1 MTEAENTNGH
11 KSQEQERKICRN
23 PSGIP
28 PLSSEDLNAS
38 ISLSTVFEES
48 RENGGASSETPIDPP
63 EAEQKASFDSAENND
78 MIEEEHKS
86 QEPEQDVHH
95 DEKKAPLPPQEPTTD
110 ARLPRGDTKETRT
123 TRGDAILPSQNGTLQ
138 STGSSPQQEFM
149 PPDIIKA
156 ALQEEMPEMV
166 PERQDEKKSDE
177 RREEADM
184 IMPPPTRATMTEV
197 TSSIPNQAL
206 THSVSLPYPDQLYL
220 PPPQQQMAAAVP
232 FAYAPSSYSIPQH
245 LPSGN
250 GRRKITLRLQEDS
263 VPSHAR
269 RPSFFFRNRDAP
281 LDAAVAAEKVDR
293 GEISVSWFEGTTSA
307 ELQEHVRSSLIR
319 KMGIKGNIKLVDLRI
334 IDETMDP
341 PEEIVLS
348 PFIPDGSHFLLRFS
362 TKEKQALEKSHSG
375 RNFASRYLDN
385 QIASTAPE
393 SPSAAPSP
401 HPSKSNLLNLSEDQ
415 LTLLSVKLKGLDVT
429 GESKAKDTDDEPPLK
444 RVSNKSGEDASRGS
458 LDFNE
463 EEVMSMHPDDQI
475 EARMRQLTDLLINE
489 RRGKRDPDSAY
500 RRQEK
505 KQVVFVMAN
514 YFVLFLSIIAIMAEI
529 QSRAPRWLEW
539 AERNLESVQTCAMDQ
554 ESLFQCVSNGDF
566 SGLIASFL
574 LWFGRSAATKRFFL
588 FGFETPKRLWTV
600 VYEALVTA
608 FCWGISYMFI
618 RRGMNPDTR
627 QNFISKYWKDAVYGS
642 LAGFNAS
649 FLKAVLKNLIPQEAL
664 EDALQER
671 HLKILSFLP
680 SFH

>member
-1 MTEAENTNGH
+1 M
-11 KSQEQERKICRN
+11 
-23 PSGIP
+23 
-28 PLSSEDLNAS
+28 
-38 ISLSTVFEES
+38 
-48 RENGGASSETPIDPP
+48 
-63 EAEQKASFDSAENND
+63 
-78 MIEEEHKS
+78 
-86 QEPEQDVHH
+86 
-95 DEKKAPLPPQEPTTD
+95 
-110 ARLPRGDTKETRT
+110 
-123 TRGDAILPSQNGTLQ
+123 
-138 STGSSPQQEFM
+138 
-149 PPDIIKA
+149 
-156 ALQEEMPEMV
+156 
-166 PERQDEKKSDE
+166 
-177 RREEADM
+177 
-184 IMPPPTRATMTEV
+184 
-197 TSSIPNQAL
+197 
-206 THSVSLPYPDQLYL
+206 
-220 PPPQQQMAAAVP
+220 
-232 FAYAPSSYSIPQH
+232 
-245 LPSGN
+245 
-250 GRRKITLRLQEDS
+250 
-263 VPSHAR
+263 
-269 RPSFFFRNRDAP
+269 
-281 LDAAVAAEKVDR
+281 
-293 GEISVSWFEGTTSA
+293 
-307 ELQEHVRSSLIR
+307 
-319 KMGIKGNIKLVDLRI
+319 
-334 IDETMDP
+334 
-341 PEEIVLS
+341 
-348 PFIPDGSHFLLRFS
+348 
-362 TKEKQALEKSHSG
+362 
-375 RNFASRYLDN
+375 
-385 QIASTAPE
+385 
-393 SPSAAPSP
+393 
-401 HPSKSNLLNLSEDQ
+401 
-415 LTLLSVKLKGLDVT
+415 KLKGLDVT

>member
-1 MTEAENTNGH
+1 M
-11 KSQEQERKICRN
+11 
-23 PSGIP
+23 
-28 PLSSEDLNAS
+28 
-38 ISLSTVFEES
+38 
-48 RENGGASSETPIDPP
+48 
-63 EAEQKASFDSAENND
+63 
-78 MIEEEHKS
+78 
-86 QEPEQDVHH
+86 
-95 DEKKAPLPPQEPTTD
+95 
-110 ARLPRGDTKETRT
+110 
-123 TRGDAILPSQNGTLQ
+123 
-138 STGSSPQQEFM
+138 
-149 PPDIIKA
+149 
-156 ALQEEMPEMV
+156 
-166 PERQDEKKSDE
+166 
-177 RREEADM
+177 
-184 IMPPPTRATMTEV
+184 
-197 TSSIPNQAL
+197 
-206 THSVSLPYPDQLYL
+206 
-220 PPPQQQMAAAVP
+220 AAVP
-232 FAYAPSSYSIPQH
+232 FAYAPSPYSIPQH
-245 LPSGN
+245 LPSGS

-263 VPSHAR
+263 SPSHAR

-281 LDAAVAAEKVDR
+281 LDGAVVADKVNR

-341 PEEIVLS
+341 PEGTFTTVATCVLLVLFAVMLTRGNLSFPLEIVLS

-362 TKEKQALEKSHSG
+362 TKEKQALEKSG
-375 RNFASRYLDN
+375 RNFAARYLDN

-401 HPSKSNLLNLSEDQ
+401 HPSTSNLLNLSEDQ
-415 LTLLSVKLKGLDVT
+415 LTALSAKLKGLDVT
-429 GESKAKDTDDEPPLK
+429 VETKAKDTDQDEPPLK

-514 YFVLFLSIIAIMAEI
+514 YFVLFLSLIAIMAEI

-539 AERNLESVQTCAMDQ
+539 AERNLESVQTCATDQ
-554 ESLFQCVSNGDF
+554 ESLFKCVSNGDF
-566 SGLIASFL
+566 SGLIASFI